1 MRDKFCDMKYLE
13 NSVRV
18 MVHEGVYKKD
28 PETSDLGKSIV
39 SASIDLI
46 DSMGFEAFTF
56 KKLGEKIGSNES
68 SIYRYFDNKHM
79 LLLYLASWYWGWKE
93 YTLAFQTAEISDPME
108 KLKKA
113 IVILSATGNQDD
125 TFAHINEVVLHR
137 IIINEYS
144 KSYLTK
150 NVDTENEE
158 GYFKVYKRL
167 VLRLHDM
174 ILRINPQYHFS
185 LSLASTLLEGI
196 LHQQFLKDHFPTI
209 TNCHG
214 EITTPDFF
222 NDVVLKCLT

>member
-1 MRDKFCDMKYLE
+1 MKYLE

-18 MVHEGVYKKD
+18 LVHEGVFKKD
-28 PETSDLGKSIV
+28 PETSDLGKKIVGESIN
-39 SASIDLI
+39 LI
-46 DSMGFEAFTF
+46 DEIGFETFTF

-68 SIYRYFDNKHM
+68 SVYRYFDNKHM

-93 YTLAFQTAEISDPME
+93 YTLAFQTAEIIDPKK

-113 IVILSATGNQDD
+113 LEIFSGTRFRDD
-125 TFAHINEVVLHR
+125 TFNHINEILLHR

-167 VLRLHDM
+167 VLRLNDM
-174 ILRINPQYHFS
+174 IVAINPNYKFS
-185 LSLASTLLEGI
+185 LTLASTILEGI

-209 TNCHG
+209 TDCGNELSSH
-214 EITTPDFF
+214 EFF
-222 NDVVLKCLT
+222 TDLVIKCLKES